1 MIIKSGDTVRN
12 NTTHV
17 DYKVHSIRYRGNDAI
32 ITMSCLDDTT
42 NTLSE
47 HLYEDIK
54 RYYKK
59 IKDGKPECID
69 SCDVDTTAFSVPYS
83 KVEKV
88 QPKDKVNHPEHYNQG
103 KYECIDV
110 MEETFGKDAVIQ
122 FSICNA
128 FKYLYRCKHK
138 DAMLQ
143 DLNKAK
149 WYIEKAIELINKTEP
164 IT

>member
-1 MIIKSGDTVRN
+1 MILEVGTIVQHIPTRRRFIVTSILKSEEGILVTIDPLKDGLSLKHELQYQMMVNYYDILIN
-12 NTTHV
+12 NTPYPISGYV
-17 DYKVHSIRYRGNDAI
+17 AGNAV
-32 ITMSCLDDTT
+32 S
-42 NTLSE
+42 
-47 HLYEDIK
+47 DIK
-54 RYYKK
+54 KEVMEEVK
-59 IKDGKPECID
+59 TK
-69 SCDVDTTAFSVPYS
+69 SQVD
-83 KVEKV
+83 
-88 QPKDKVNHPEHYNQG
+88 HPEHYNQG

-149 WYIEKAIELINKTEP
+149 WYIEKAISLIDKTKP
-164 IT
+164 IV